1 VYVAGPYH
9 HAPFSMVMALP
20 AAVGPFDL
28 GTVAFRAAAQID
40 GRSGRVTITT
50 DSLPSAV
57 GGVPIRMQGLS
68 LELDRPRLIH
78 NPTSCGPHRLDASLV
93 SEEGATVSLSSPF
106 PVSGCKRLGFKPR
119 LRLTL
124 ASRGRLR
131 EHAPVGLRVS
141 ARFRR
146 ADTAL
151 RSLAIS
157 LPQALKLNIGSLKE
171 ICSRP
176 DARRGLCPPGSK
188 VGTSRARTSLL
199 DKPLEGSV
207 YVVQP
212 RDDGEPDLWVA
223 LSGGGL
229 ELAIRGTTADEDGR
243 FVTKLAGLPDMPLS
257 DFTLRLGRPG
267 DDLLS
272 LDADPCA
279 DGRARRFGA
288 ELRITGQS
296 GAQRN
301 PTLAIGTRSRCGS
314 AGSR

>member
-1 VYVAGPYH
+1 
-9 HAPFSMVMALP
+9 
-20 AAVGPFDL
+20 
-28 GTVAFRAAAQID
+28 
-40 GRSGRVTITT
+40 
-50 DSLPSAV
+50 
-57 GGVPIRMQGLS
+57 
-68 LELDRPRLIH
+68 
-78 NPTSCGPHRLDASLV
+78 
-93 SEEGATVSLSSPF
+93 
-106 PVSGCKRLGFKPR
+106 
-119 LRLTL
+119 
-124 ASRGRLR
+124 
-131 EHAPVGLRVS
+131 VGLRIS

-229 ELAIRGTTADEDGR
+229 ELAIRGTTANEDGR

-257 DFTLRLGRPG
+257 DFALRLGRPG
-267 DDLLS
+267 DD
-272 LDADPCA
+272 P
-279 DGRARRFGA
+279 
-288 ELRITGQS
+288 
-296 GAQRN
+296 
-301 PTLAIGTRSRCGS
+301 
-314 AGSR
+314 